1 MTDQSKD
8 QARIAGAIIGVR
20 AAGGK
25 LDDARRGAHAST
37 ADSAAVPQVV
47 FTDPEVASVGL
58 TAREAER
65 AGADSTGGLRH
76 RAWAGAVQYADG
88 YRGKARLLVDLHRGN
103 VLGATFVGAG
113 VAELLFS
120 ATVAIT
126 SEVPV
131 ERLWQRRAG
140 SPDHQ
145 RSMAASPG
153 DTARRCCPP
162 LPGNCRMTHAAAPGA
177 ASV

>member
-1 MTDQSKD
+1 M
-8 QARIAGAIIGVR
+8 
-20 AAGGK
+20 
-25 LDDARRGAHAST
+25 
-37 ADSAAVPQVV
+37 PQVV

-65 AGADSTGGLRH
+65 AGRRFDMVDYDIGH
-76 RAWAGAVQYADG
+76 VAGAVQYADG
-88 YRGKARLLVDLHRGN
+88 YRGKARLLVDLDRGN

-131 ERLWQRRAG
+131 ERLWHAVPAFPTIGEVWLRLLVRGAPVL
-140 SPDHQ
+140 SPL
-145 RSMAASPG
+145 R
-153 DTARRCCPP
+153 
-162 LPGNCRMTHAAAPGA
+162 GNCRMISAGPPGA